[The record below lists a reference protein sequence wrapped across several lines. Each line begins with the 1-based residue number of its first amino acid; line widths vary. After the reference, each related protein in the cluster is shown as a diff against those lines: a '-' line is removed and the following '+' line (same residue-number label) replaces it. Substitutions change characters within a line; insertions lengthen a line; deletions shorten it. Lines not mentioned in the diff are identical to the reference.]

1 MRSRRCMR
9 IEHGS
14 PPLRSAMRR
23 RTATGSRGRSPP
35 EPQRGQSP
43 QEPRRECL
51 RPPHAPPAARA
62 HARSTVVGW
71 RALAGTGGQA
81 SSTTVLLAALA
92 TACAALAALKI
103 KSAVTV
109 SINVRWPQNPTANIG
124 ANIAVGRNESQ
135 LAVEVAPANIAQS
148 ANIAVGR
155 NESRLAVE
163 VDKSLTHNTYVFN
176 ERSRDPAY
184 LAQAWPS
191 VVVLGVQK
199 GGTTSLSSAIM
210 RHSGIC
216 RSNKGKE
223 THFLTG
229 GGRRTAAG
237 YPMLYGGSKTCSRR
251 ATSADIPT
259 AKSLHPILGG
269 RVHLQGRHFEG
280 TPRYFDY
287 PGIARKFFSV
297 IPKALHQQMKFIV
310 VLREPISRDLS
321 AYNHMRGS
329 GNYHWACRKTLPHLK
344 SPNTYASYAATF
356 RGCWSPRGR
365 EGSCS
370 KCMKIVAERGR
381 YHQHLE
387 NWFQLFGRE
396 KFLVL
401 ESSMVWDKSP
411 PEVVRDTLERVGRFL
426 GLATSGLI

>member
-1 MRSRRCMR
+1 
-9 IEHGS
+9 
-14 PPLRSAMRR
+14 
-23 RTATGSRGRSPP
+23 
-35 EPQRGQSP
+35 
-43 QEPRRECL
+43 
-51 RPPHAPPAARA
+51 
-62 HARSTVVGW
+62 
-71 RALAGTGGQA
+71 
-81 SSTTVLLAALA
+81 
-92 TACAALAALKI
+92 
-103 KSAVTV
+103 
-109 SINVRWPQNPTANIG
+109 
-124 ANIAVGRNESQ
+124 
-135 LAVEVAPANIAQS
+135 
-148 ANIAVGR
+148 
-155 NESRLAVE
+155 
-163 VDKSLTHNTYVFN
+163 
-176 ERSRDPAY
+176 
-184 LAQAWPS
+184 

-223 THFLTG
+223 THFLSG

-329 GNYHWACRKTLPHLK
+329 GNYPWACRKTLPHLK
-344 SPNTYASYAATF
+344 SPNTYASYTATF

-426 GLATSGLI
+426 GLAGDEWSNLTKNGLHKKNSGRDKKKFKQGEDTSFRVHNLGQSLCREMTAYYRGANQKLYDLMRRSKPNAPREQPDFPEFADPCSGWPDSGAKTTGMKPPPGQETR